1 MSQQTAESGARDE
14 QPGGRDVFI
23 VSNSVDELGGVT
35 TWSHQMARL
44 FTDRGHRVHIVGI
57 APVAEEIRQKL
68 PQDLPYAMTTL
79 YDAHPPKARRLRGIK
94 GRLNAPERRRQAAR
108 RAKMRAKAETLNEL
122 FRAARPGAVVI
133 VTQVWAMEWVALAD
147 TKGLGVIG
155 MSHESFEASQ
165 KSTRGERVRRYY
177 PEVDRLLVL
186 TPEDAD
192 LWIRAGME
200 NVGSMPNP
208 LPFMPDS
215 PAPRTEKVVTSV
227 GRLAFEKGMDLLL
240 DAWAEASP
248 QHPDWVLRIYG
259 AGVEEP
265 ALRAHAAALGLDAS
279 VEWRGST
286 DDVLGALR
294 GASVFA
300 QASRA
305 EGFPITLLEAMA
317 AGLPVAAFDCA
328 PGVRE
333 IVEHGED
340 GLLARLGN
348 TMELAGHL
356 DVLMSDRE
364 LRDRLG
370 DNAFRSVQR
379 YSSAE
384 ITDRWEELFTFWNAE
399 PWSAEPAY
407 AARSRPPRNASG
419 AGGFVLFAAALGL
432 SARRAAVR
440 PCGWPPS
447 PPRPR

>member
-1 MSQQTAESGARDE
+1 M
-14 QPGGRDVFI
+14 

-44 FTDRGHRVHIVGI
+44 FTDRGHRVHLVGI

-68 PQDLPYAMTTL
+68 PQDLPYTMTTL
-79 YDAHPPKARRLRGIK
+79 YDTHPPKARRLRGIK

-108 RAKMRAKAETLNEL
+108 RALMQAKAEEL
-122 FRAARPGAVVI
+122 SALLRTARPGGVVI

-147 TKGLGVIG
+147 TEGLTVIG
-155 MSHESFEASQ
+155 MSHESYEASQ
-165 KSTRGERVRRYY
+165 KSTRGDRVRRHYRG
-177 PEVDRLLVL
+177 VDRLLVL

-192 LWIRAGME
+192 LWIRSGME
-200 NVGSMPNP
+200 NVSSMPNP

-215 PAPRTEKVVTSV
+215 PAPRTAKVVASV
-227 GRLAFEKGMDLLL
+227 GRLAFEKGVDLLL
-240 DAWAEASP
+240 DAWAEAAP

-259 AGVEEP
+259 AGVEE
-265 ALRAHAAALGLDAS
+265 AVLRAHCTTLGIDDS
-279 VEWRGST
+279 VEWMGST

-317 AGLPVAAFDCA
+317 AGVPVAAFDCA

-333 IVEHGED
+333 IVSHGED

-356 DVLMSDRE
+356 RVLMADRE

-370 DNAFRSVQR
+370 DRGFRSVQR
-379 YSSAE
+379 FSGTE
-384 ITDRWEELFTFWNAE
+384 ITDRWEELFAFLE
-399 PWSAEPAY
+399 
-407 AARSRPPRNASG
+407 R
-419 AGGFVLFAAALGL
+419 
-432 SARRAAVR
+432 
-440 PCGWPPS
+440 
-447 PPRPR
+447 

>member
-1 MSQQTAESGARDE
+1 MSQQTATT
-14 QPGGRDVFI
+14 GGRDVFI

-44 FTDRGHRVHIVGI
+44 FTDRGHRVHVVGI

-68 PQDLPYAMTTL
+68 PSELPYATTTL
-79 YDAHPPKARRLRGIK
+79 YAAHPPPARRLHGLK

-108 RAKMRAKAETLNEL
+108 RAQMRAKAEQLGEL
-122 FRAARPGAVVI
+122 FRAAGPGAVVI

-147 TKGLGVIG
+147 TKGLSVIG
-155 MSHESFEASQ
+155 MSHESFEASK
-165 KSTRGERVRRYY
+165 KSSRGERVRRHYR
-177 PEVDRLLVL
+177 EADRLLVL
-186 TPEDAD
+186 TAEDAD
-192 LWIRAGME
+192 LWIRSGME
-200 NVGSMPNP
+200 NVASMPNP
-208 LPFMPDS
+208 LPFMPEQ
-215 PAPRTEKVVTSV
+215 PAPRTGKVVASV
-227 GRLAFEKGMDLLL
+227 GRLAFEKGVDLLL
-240 DAWAEASP
+240 DAWADAVP
-248 QHPDWVLRIYG
+248 HHPDWVLRIYG

-265 ALRAHAAALGLDAS
+265 ALRAHCTSLGLDDT
-279 VEWRGST
+279 VEWMGST

-317 AGLPVAAFDCA
+317 AGVPPAAFDCA

-356 DVLMSDRE
+356 HALMSDRE

-370 DNAFRSVQR
+370 DTAFRSVQR

-384 ITDRWEELFTFWNAE
+384 ITDRWE
-399 PWSAEPAY
+399 
-407 AARSRPPRNASG
+407 R
-419 AGGFVLFAAALGL
+419 LFAFLE
-432 SARRAAVR
+432 R
-440 PCGWPPS
+440 
-447 PPRPR
+447 

>member
-1 MSQQTAESGARDE
+1 MSQQTAESGPRDE

-122 FRAARPGAVVI
+122 LRAARPGAVVI

-215 PAPRTEKVVTSV
+215 PAPRTEKVVASV
-227 GRLAFEKGMDLLL
+227 GRLAFEKGVDLLL
-240 DAWAEASP
+240 DAWAEAAP
-248 QHPDWVLRIYG
+248 QHPEWVLRIYG

-265 ALRAHAAALGLDAS
+265 RLRAHASALGLDTS
-279 VEWRGST
+279 VEWMGST

-317 AGLPVAAFDCA
+317 TGLPVAAFDCA

-384 ITDRWEELFTFWNAE
+384 ITDRWEELFTFLE
-399 PWSAEPAY
+399 
-407 AARSRPPRNASG
+407 R
-419 AGGFVLFAAALGL
+419 
-432 SARRAAVR
+432 
-440 PCGWPPS
+440 
-447 PPRPR
+447 

>member
-1 MSQQTAESGARDE
+1 MSQQPHESTA
-14 QPGGRDVFI
+14 PGGRDVFL

-44 FTDRGHRVHIVGI
+44 LTDRGHRVHVVGI

-68 PQDLPYAMTTL
+68 PADLPYATATL
-79 YDAHPPKARRLRGIK
+79 YDAHPPKARRLHGIK
-94 GRLNAPERRRQAAR
+94 GRLNAPERRRQAVR
-108 RAKMRAKAETLNEL
+108 RAGMRDRAETLSGL
-122 FRAARPGAVVI
+122 FRAARPGGVVI

-147 TKGLGVIG
+147 TKGLSVIG

-165 KSTRGERVRRYY
+165 KSTRGDRVRRHYSQ
-177 PEVDRLLVL
+177 VDRLLVL

-200 NVGSMPNP
+200 NVDSMPNP

-215 PAPRTEKVVTSV
+215 PAPRTSKVVASV
-227 GRLAFEKGMDLLL
+227 GRLAFEKGVDLLL
-240 DAWAEASP
+240 DAWADAAP
-248 QHPDWVLRIYG
+248 HHPDWTLRIHG
-259 AGVEEP
+259 AGIEEES
-265 ALRAHAAALGLDAS
+265 LRAHCASLGLDDS
-279 VEWRGST
+279 VEWMGST
-286 DDVLGALR
+286 DDVLGALC

-356 DVLMSDRE
+356 DALMSDAD

-370 DNAFRSVQR
+370 DAGFRSVR
-379 YSSAE
+379 RFSSDE
-384 ITDRWEELFTFWNAE
+384 ITDRWEA
-399 PWSAEPAY
+399 
-407 AARSRPPRNASG
+407 
-419 AGGFVLFAAALGL
+419 LFAFLD
-432 SARRAAVR
+432 R
-440 PCGWPPS
+440 
-447 PPRPR
+447 

>member
-1 MSQQTAESGARDE
+1 MSQQTAT
-14 QPGGRDVFI
+14 PGGRDIFL
-23 VSNSVDELGGVT
+23 VSNNVDELGGVT

-44 FTDRGHRVHIVGI
+44 FTERGHTVHIVGI

-68 PQDLPYAMTTL
+68 PADLPYAMTTL
-79 YDAHPPKARRLRGIK
+79 YDAHPPAARRLRGIK

-108 RAKMRAKAETLNEL
+108 RAGMRAKAEKLSEL
-122 FRAARPGAVVI
+122 FRAARPGSVVI

-147 TKGLGVIG
+147 TKGLSVIG

-165 KSTRGERVRRYY
+165 KSTRGERVRRHY
-177 PEVDRLLVL
+177 PQVDRLLVL
-186 TPEDAD
+186 TAEDAD

-208 LPFMPDS
+208 LPFMPPD
-215 PAPRTEKVVTSV
+215 PAPRTANVVASV
-227 GRLAFEKGMDLLL
+227 GRLAFEKGVDLLL
-240 DAWAEASP
+240 DAWADASP
-248 QHPDWVLRIYG
+248 HHPDWVLRIYG
-259 AGVEEP
+259 AGLEEA
-265 ALRAHAAALGLDAS
+265 ALRAHCTALGLDDS
-279 VEWRGST
+279 VEWMGST

-333 IVEHGED
+333 IVTHGED

-356 DVLMSDRE
+356 DALMSDSE
-364 LRDRLG
+364 VRDRLG
-370 DNAFRSVQR
+370 DTAFASVKR

-384 ITDRWEELFTFWNAE
+384 ITDRWEA
-399 PWSAEPAY
+399 
-407 AARSRPPRNASG
+407 
-419 AGGFVLFAAALGL
+419 LFAFLE
-432 SARRAAVR
+432 R
-440 PCGWPPS
+440 
-447 PPRPR
+447 

>member
-1 MSQQTAESGARDE
+1 MSQQTAT
-14 QPGGRDVFI
+14 PGGRDIFL
-23 VSNSVDELGGVT
+23 VSNNVDELGGVT

-44 FTDRGHRVHIVGI
+44 FTERGHKVHIVGI

-68 PQDLPYAMTTL
+68 PADLPYEMTTL
-79 YDAHPPKARRLRGIK
+79 YEAHPPAARRLHGIK

-108 RAKMRAKAETLNEL
+108 RARMRAKAEQLSEL
-122 FRAARPGAVVI
+122 FRAARPGSVVI

-147 TKGLGVIG
+147 TKGLSVIG

-165 KSTRGERVRRYY
+165 KSTRGERVRRHY

-186 TPEDAD
+186 TAEDAD

-215 PAPRTEKVVTSV
+215 PAPRTEKVVASV
-227 GRLAFEKGMDLLL
+227 GRLAFEKGVDLLL
-240 DAWAEASP
+240 DAWADAAP
-248 QHPDWVLRIYG
+248 HHPDWVLRIYG
-259 AGVEEP
+259 AGLEEP
-265 ALRAHAAALGLDAS
+265 TLRAHCTALGLDDS
-279 VEWRGST
+279 VEWMGST

-317 AGLPVAAFDCA
+317 AGVPVAAFDCA

-333 IVEHGED
+333 IVTHGED

-356 DVLMSDRE
+356 NALMSDRE

-370 DNAFRSVQR
+370 DTAFQTVKR

-384 ITDRWEELFTFWNAE
+384 ITDRWET
-399 PWSAEPAY
+399 
-407 AARSRPPRNASG
+407 
-419 AGGFVLFAAALGL
+419 LFAFLE
-432 SARRAAVR
+432 R
-440 PCGWPPS
+440 
-447 PPRPR
+447 

>member
-1 MSQQTAESGARDE
+1 MSRDI
-14 QPGGRDVFI
+14 FI

-35 TWSHQMARL
+35 TWSHQMAGL
-44 FTDRGHRVHIVGI
+44 FSDRGHRVHIVGI

-108 RAKMRAKAETLNEL
+108 RAQMRAKAETLNEL
-122 FRAARPGAVVI
+122 FRAAGPGAVVI

-147 TKGLGVIG
+147 TKGLSVIG

-165 KSTRGERVRRYY
+165 KSTRAERVRRHYR
-177 PEVDRLLVL
+177 EVDRLLVL

-215 PAPRTEKVVTSV
+215 PAPRTGKVVASV
-227 GRLAFEKGMDLLL
+227 GRLAFEKGVDLLL
-240 DAWAEASP
+240 DAWADAAP
-248 QHPDWVLRIYG
+248 HHPDWVLRIYG

-265 ALRAHAAALGLDAS
+265 ALRAHASALGLGDS
-279 VEWRGST
+279 VEWMGST

-317 AGLPVAAFDCA
+317 AGVPVAAFDCA

-356 DVLMSDRE
+356 RMLMSDRE
-364 LRDRLG
+364 LRERLG
-370 DNAFRSVQR
+370 DNAFRNVQR

-384 ITDRWEELFTFWNAE
+384 ITDRWEDLFTFLE
-399 PWSAEPAY
+399 
-407 AARSRPPRNASG
+407 R
-419 AGGFVLFAAALGL
+419 
-432 SARRAAVR
+432 
-440 PCGWPPS
+440 
-447 PPRPR
+447 

>member
-1 MSQQTAESGARDE
+1 MSQQTAT
-14 QPGGRDVFI
+14 PGGRDIFI
-23 VSNSVDELGGVT
+23 VSNNVDELGGVT

-68 PQDLPYAMTTL
+68 PQDLPYDVTTL
-79 YDAHPPKARRLRGIK
+79 YEEHPPAARRLRGIK

-108 RAKMRAKAETLNEL
+108 RAGMRAKGEQLSEL
-122 FRAARPGAVVI
+122 FRAARPGGLVI

-147 TKGLGVIG
+147 TKGLSVIG
-155 MSHESFEASQ
+155 MSHESFEASK
-165 KSTRGERVRRYY
+165 KSTRGERVRRHYA
-177 PEVDRLLVL
+177 EVDRLLVL
-186 TPEDAD
+186 TAEDAD

-208 LPFMPDS
+208 LPFMPET
-215 PAPRTEKVVTSV
+215 PAPRTEKVVASV
-227 GRLAFEKGMDLLL
+227 GRLAFEKGVDLLL
-240 DAWAEASP
+240 DAWADTAP
-248 QHPDWVLRIYG
+248 RHPDWVLRIYG
-259 AGVEEP
+259 AGLEEP
-265 ALRAHAAALGLDAS
+265 ALRAHCTSLGLDDS
-279 VEWRGST
+279 VEWMGST
-286 DDVLGALR
+286 GDVLGALR

-333 IVEHGED
+333 IVTHGED

-356 DVLMSDRE
+356 DALMSDRE

-370 DNAFRSVQR
+370 DTAFQAVKR

-384 ITDRWEELFTFWNAE
+384 ITDRWETLFSFLE
-399 PWSAEPAY
+399 
-407 AARSRPPRNASG
+407 R
-419 AGGFVLFAAALGL
+419 
-432 SARRAAVR
+432 
-440 PCGWPPS
+440 
-447 PPRPR
+447 

>member
-1 MSQQTAESGARDE
+1 MSRDI
-14 QPGGRDVFI
+14 FI
-23 VSNSVDELGGVT
+23 VSNNVDELGGVT
-35 TWSHQMARL
+35 TWSHQMARQ

-57 APVAEEIRQKL
+57 APVAEEIRQRF
-68 PQDLPYAMTTL
+68 PDDLPYETTTL
-79 YDAHPPKARRLRGIK
+79 YDTHPPSARRLSGIK

-108 RAKMRAKAETLNEL
+108 RAQMRAKAERLSEL
-122 FRAARPGAVVI
+122 LRAARPGAVVI

-147 TKGLGVIG
+147 TKGLTVIG

-165 KSTRGERVRRYY
+165 KSSRGERVRRHYA
-177 PEVDRLLVL
+177 EVDRLLVL

-208 LPFMPDS
+208 LPFMPEA
-215 PAPRTEKVVTSV
+215 PAPRTEKAVVCV
-227 GRLAFEKGMDLLL
+227 GRLAFEKGVDLLL
-240 DAWAEASP
+240 DAWADAAP
-248 QHPDWVLRIYG
+248 LHPDWVLKVYG

-265 ALRAHAAALGLDAS
+265 LLRAHSASLGLEDS
-279 VEWRGST
+279 VRWMGST
-286 DDVLGALR
+286 DDVLGALTS
-294 GASVFA
+294 ASVFA

-356 DVLMSDRE
+356 HALMSDRE

-370 DNAFRSVQR
+370 DNAFRSVRR
-379 YSSAE
+379 YSGAE
-384 ITDRWEELFTFWNAE
+384 ITDRWEELFSFLE
-399 PWSAEPAY
+399 
-407 AARSRPPRNASG
+407 R
-419 AGGFVLFAAALGL
+419 
-432 SARRAAVR
+432 
-440 PCGWPPS
+440 
-447 PPRPR
+447 

>member
-1 MSQQTAESGARDE
+1 MSRDI
-14 QPGGRDVFI
+14 FI

-35 TWSHQMARL
+35 TWSHQMAGL
-44 FTDRGHRVHIVGI
+44 LTGRGHRVHIVGI

-79 YDAHPPKARRLRGIK
+79 YDAHPPGARRLRGIK

-108 RAKMRAKAETLNEL
+108 RAMMRAKAETLNEL
-122 FRAARPGAVVI
+122 FRAAGPGAVVI

-147 TKGLGVIG
+147 TKGLSVIG

-165 KSTRGERVRRYY
+165 KSTRGDRVRRHYR
-177 PEVDRLLVL
+177 EVDRLLVL

-208 LPFMPDS
+208 LPFMPQS
-215 PAPRTEKVVTSV
+215 PAPRAEKVVASV
-227 GRLAFEKGMDLLL
+227 GRLAFEKGVDLLL
-240 DAWAEASP
+240 DAWADAAP
-248 QHPDWVLRIYG
+248 HHPDWVLRIYG

-265 ALRAHAAALGLDAS
+265 ALRAHAAGLGLTDS
-279 VEWRGST
+279 VEWMGST

-317 AGLPVAAFDCA
+317 AGVPAAAFDCA

-333 IVEHGED
+333 IVAHGED

-356 DVLMSDRE
+356 DVLMSDRA

-370 DNAFRSVQR
+370 DNAFRNVQR

-384 ITDRWEELFTFWNAE
+384 ITDRWEELFTFLE
-399 PWSAEPAY
+399 
-407 AARSRPPRNASG
+407 R
-419 AGGFVLFAAALGL
+419 
-432 SARRAAVR
+432 
-440 PCGWPPS
+440 
-447 PPRPR
+447 

>member
-1 MSQQTAESGARDE
+1 MSRDI
-14 QPGGRDVFI
+14 FI
-23 VSNSVDELGGVT
+23 VSNNVDELGGVT
-35 TWSHQMARL
+35 TWSHQMARQ

-57 APVAEEIRQKL
+57 APVAEEIRQRF
-68 PQDLPYAMTTL
+68 PDDLPYETTTL
-79 YDAHPPKARRLRGIK
+79 YDTHPPSARRLRGIK

-108 RAKMRAKAETLNEL
+108 RAQMRAKAEQLSEL
-122 FRAARPGAVVI
+122 LRAARPGAVVI

-147 TKGLGVIG
+147 TKGLTVIG

-165 KSTRGERVRRYY
+165 KSSRGERVRRHYA
-177 PEVDRLLVL
+177 EVDRLLVL

-208 LPFMPDS
+208 LPFMPAA
-215 PAPRTEKVVTSV
+215 PAPRTEKAVVCV
-227 GRLAFEKGMDLLL
+227 GRLAFEKGVDLLL
-240 DAWAEASP
+240 DAWADAAP
-248 QHPDWVLRIYG
+248 LHPDWVLKVYG

-265 ALRAHAAALGLDAS
+265 VLRAHSASLGLEDS
-279 VEWRGST
+279 VRWMGST
-286 DDVLGALR
+286 DDVLGALTS
-294 GASVFA
+294 ASVFA

-356 DVLMSDRE
+356 HALMSDRE

-370 DNAFRSVQR
+370 DNAFRSVRR
-379 YSSAE
+379 YSGAE
-384 ITDRWEELFTFWNAE
+384 ITDRWEELFSFLE
-399 PWSAEPAY
+399 
-407 AARSRPPRNASG
+407 R
-419 AGGFVLFAAALGL
+419 
-432 SARRAAVR
+432 
-440 PCGWPPS
+440 
-447 PPRPR
+447 

>member
-1 MSQQTAESGARDE
+1 MSQETATS
-14 QPGGRDVFI
+14 GGRDIFL

-68 PQDLPYAMTTL
+68 PDDLPYDMTTL
-79 YDAHPPKARRLRGIK
+79 YDTHPPKARRLHGIK
-94 GRLNAPERRRQAAR
+94 GRLNAPERRRQSAR
-108 RAKMRAKAETLNEL
+108 RAQMRAKAETLSAL
-122 FRAARPGAVVI
+122 FRAARPGGVVI

-147 TKGLGVIG
+147 TKGLSVIG

-165 KSTRGERVRRYY
+165 KSTRGERVRRFYT
-177 PEVDRLLVL
+177 EVDRMLVL
-186 TPEDAD
+186 TSEDAD
-192 LWIRAGME
+192 LWIRSGME
-200 NVGSMPNP
+200 NVAAMPNP

-215 PAPRTEKVVTSV
+215 PAPRTAKVVASV
-227 GRLAFEKGMDLLL
+227 GRLAFEKGVDLLL
-240 DAWAEASP
+240 DAWADSAP
-248 QHPDWVLRIYG
+248 RHPEWTLRVYG

-265 ALRAHAAALGLDAS
+265 TLRAHCTTLGLDDS
-279 VEWRGST
+279 VEWMGST

-294 GASVFA
+294 EASVFA

-333 IVEHGED
+333 IVRHGED

-356 DVLMSDRE
+356 DALMSDGE

-370 DNAFRSVQR
+370 DTGFHHVRR

-384 ITDRWEELFTFWNAE
+384 ITNRWEELFTFLE
-399 PWSAEPAY
+399 
-407 AARSRPPRNASG
+407 R
-419 AGGFVLFAAALGL
+419 
-432 SARRAAVR
+432 
-440 PCGWPPS
+440 
-447 PPRPR
+447 

>member
-1 MSQQTAESGARDE
+1 MSQETST
-14 QPGGRDVFI
+14 PGGRDVFI
-23 VSNSVDELGGVT
+23 VSNNVDELGGVT

-44 FTDRGHRVHIVGI
+44 FTDRGHHVHIVGI

-79 YDAHPPKARRLRGIK
+79 YDAHPPSARRLRGIK

-108 RAKMRAKAETLNEL
+108 RAKMRVKAEQLSEL
-122 FRAARPGAVVI
+122 LRAARPGGVVI

-147 TKGLGVIG
+147 TKGLTVIG

-165 KSTRGERVRRYY
+165 KSTRGERVRRHYS
-177 PEVDRLLVL
+177 EVDRLLVL
-186 TPEDAD
+186 TAEDAD

-200 NVGSMPNP
+200 NVASMPNP
-208 LPFMPDS
+208 LPFMPDT
-215 PAPRTEKVVTSV
+215 PAPRTEKVVACV
-227 GRLAFEKGMDLLL
+227 GRLAFEKGVDLLL
-240 DAWAEASP
+240 DAWADAAP
-248 QHPDWVLRIYG
+248 LHPDWVLRIYG
-259 AGVEEP
+259 AGAEEQ
-265 ALRAHAAALGLDAS
+265 ALRAHCTSLGLDDS
-279 VEWRGST
+279 VEWMGST
-286 DDVLGALR
+286 GDVLGALR

-317 AGLPVAAFDCA
+317 AGVPAAAFDCA

-356 DVLMSDRE
+356 HTLMSDRE

-370 DNAFRSVQR
+370 DNAFHAVKR
-379 YSSAE
+379 YSSAD
-384 ITDRWEELFTFWNAE
+384 ITDRWEELFTFLE
-399 PWSAEPAY
+399 
-407 AARSRPPRNASG
+407 R
-419 AGGFVLFAAALGL
+419 
-432 SARRAAVR
+432 
-440 PCGWPPS
+440 
-447 PPRPR
+447 

>member
-1 MSQQTAESGARDE
+1 MSQQTAESGARIE
-14 QPGGRDVFI
+14 EPGGRDIFI

-68 PQDLPYAMTTL
+68 PQDLPYGMTTL
-79 YDAHPPKARRLRGIK
+79 YETHPPKARRLRGIK

-108 RAKMRAKAETLNEL
+108 RAKMRAKAEKLNEL
-122 FRAARPGAVVI
+122 FRSARPGAVVI

-147 TKGLGVIG
+147 TKGLTLIG

-165 KSTRGERVRRYY
+165 KSTRGNRVRRHYS
-177 PEVDRLLVL
+177 EVDRLLVL

-192 LWIRAGME
+192 LWIHAGME

-215 PAPRTEKVVTSV
+215 PAPRTEKVVASV

-240 DAWAEASP
+240 DAWADAAP
-248 QHPDWVLRIYG
+248 HHPDWVLRIYG

-265 ALRAHAAALGLDAS
+265 TLRAHAATLGLDDS
-279 VEWRGST
+279 VEWMGST

-317 AGLPVAAFDCA
+317 AGVPVAAFDCA

-348 TMELAGHL
+348 TMELAAHL
-356 DVLMSDRE
+356 DALMSDRE

-370 DNAFRSVQR
+370 DSAFRNVQR
-379 YSSAE
+379 YSSTE
-384 ITDRWEELFTFWNAE
+384 ITDRWEELF
-399 PWSAEPAY
+399 
-407 AARSRPPRNASG
+407 
-419 AGGFVLFAAALGL
+419 GFLE
-432 SARRAAVR
+432 R
-440 PCGWPPS
+440 
-447 PPRPR
+447 

>member
-1 MSQQTAESGARDE
+1 MSRDI
-14 QPGGRDVFI
+14 FI
-23 VSNSVDELGGVT
+23 VSNSVDEIGGVT
-35 TWSHQMARL
+35 TWSHQMARQ

-68 PQDLPYAMTTL
+68 PQDLPYGTTTL
-79 YDAHPPKARRLRGIK
+79 YESHPPSARRLRGIK

-108 RAKMRAKAETLNEL
+108 RAQMRAKADRLSEL
-122 FRAARPGAVVI
+122 LRGARPGGVVI

-147 TKGLGVIG
+147 TKGLSVIG

-165 KSTRGERVRRYY
+165 KSTRGDRVRRHYR
-177 PEVDRLLVL
+177 EVDRLLLL
-186 TPEDAD
+186 TAEDAD

-208 LPFMPDS
+208 IPFMPDT
-215 PAPRTEKVVTSV
+215 PAPRTGKVVASV
-227 GRLAFEKGMDLLL
+227 GRLAFEKGVDLLL
-240 DAWAEASP
+240 DAWADAAP
-248 QHPDWVLRIYG
+248 HHPDWVLRIYG
-259 AGVEEP
+259 AGVEEE
-265 ALRAHAAALGLDAS
+265 ALRAHCTSLGLDDC
-279 VEWRGST
+279 VEWMGST

-294 GASVFA
+294 EASVFA

-317 AGLPVAAFDCA
+317 AGVAPAAFDCA

-356 DVLMSDRE
+356 HALMSDRE

-370 DNAFRSVQR
+370 DNAFRSVKR

-384 ITDRWEELFTFWNAE
+384 ITDRWEDLFSFLE
-399 PWSAEPAY
+399 
-407 AARSRPPRNASG
+407 R
-419 AGGFVLFAAALGL
+419 
-432 SARRAAVR
+432 
-440 PCGWPPS
+440 
-447 PPRPR
+447 

>member
-1 MSQQTAESGARDE
+1 MSRDI
-14 QPGGRDVFI
+14 FI

-35 TWSHQMARL
+35 TWSHQMARQ
-44 FTDRGHRVHIVGI
+44 FSDRGHTVHLVGI

-68 PQDLPYAMTTL
+68 PEGLPYEMTTL
-79 YDAHPPKARRLRGIK
+79 YDTHPPSARRLSGIK

-108 RAKMRAKAETLNEL
+108 RAQMRAKAERLSEL
-122 FRAARPGAVVI
+122 LRAARPGGVVI

-147 TKGLGVIG
+147 TKGLTVIG

-165 KSTRGERVRRYY
+165 KSTRGERVRRHYAQ
-177 PEVDRLLVL
+177 VDRMLVL

-192 LWIRAGME
+192 LWIRSGME

-208 LPFMPDS
+208 LPFMPDE
-215 PAPRTEKVVTSV
+215 PAPRTERAVACV
-227 GRLAFEKGMDLLL
+227 GRLAFEKGIDLLL
-240 DAWAEASP
+240 DAWADAAP
-248 QHPDWVLRIYG
+248 LHPDWVLRIYG
-259 AGVEEP
+259 AGLEEP
-265 ALRAHAAALGLDAS
+265 VLRAHCTSLGLDDS
-279 VEWRGST
+279 VRWEGST

-294 GASVFA
+294 SASVFA

-356 DVLMSDRE
+356 HALMSDRE

-370 DNAFRSVQR
+370 DNAFRSVRR
-379 YSSAE
+379 YSAHE
-384 ITDRWEELFTFWNAE
+384 ITDRWEELFSFLE
-399 PWSAEPAY
+399 
-407 AARSRPPRNASG
+407 R
-419 AGGFVLFAAALGL
+419 
-432 SARRAAVR
+432 
-440 PCGWPPS
+440 
-447 PPRPR
+447 

>member
-1 MSQQTAESGARDE
+1 MSRDI
-14 QPGGRDVFI
+14 FI

-57 APVAEEIRQKL
+57 APVAEEIRQTL

-79 YDAHPPKARRLRGIK
+79 YEAHPPKARRLRGIK

-108 RAKMRAKAETLNEL
+108 RAKMRAKAEELSEL
-122 FRAARPGAVVI
+122 FRAAGPGAVVI

-147 TKGLGVIG
+147 TKGLTLIG

-165 KSTRGERVRRYY
+165 KSTRGDRVRRHYC
-177 PEVDRLLVL
+177 EVDRLLVL

-215 PAPRTEKVVTSV
+215 PAPRTEKVVASV
-227 GRLAFEKGMDLLL
+227 GRLAFEKGVDLLL
-240 DAWAEASP
+240 DAWADAAP
-248 QHPDWVLRIYG
+248 HHPDWVLRIYG
-259 AGVEEP
+259 AGVEE
-265 ALRAHAAALGLDAS
+265 ATLRAHAAGLGLTDS
-279 VEWRGST
+279 VQWMGST

-317 AGLPVAAFDCA
+317 AGVPVAAFDCA
-328 PGVRE
+328 PGVRA
-333 IVEHGED
+333 IVEDGED

-356 DVLMSDRE
+356 RVLMADRE

-370 DNAFRSVQR
+370 DNAFRSVKR

-384 ITDRWEELFTFWNAE
+384 ITDRWEELFAFLE
-399 PWSAEPAY
+399 
-407 AARSRPPRNASG
+407 R
-419 AGGFVLFAAALGL
+419 
-432 SARRAAVR
+432 
-440 PCGWPPS
+440 
-447 PPRPR
+447 

>member
-1 MSQQTAESGARDE
+1 MSQQTATA
-14 QPGGRDVFI
+14 GGRDIFL
-23 VSNSVDELGGVT
+23 VSNNVDELGGVT

-44 FTDRGHRVHIVGI
+44 LVERGHRVHIVGI
-57 APVAEEIRQKL
+57 APVADEIRQKL
-68 PQDLPYAMTTL
+68 PQDLPYRTTTL
-79 YDAHPPKARRLRGIK
+79 YETHPPAARRLHGLK

-108 RAKMRAKAETLNEL
+108 RAQMRAKAERLSEL
-122 FRAARPGAVVI
+122 FRAAAPGAVVI

-155 MSHESFEASQ
+155 MSHESFEASK
-165 KSTRGERVRRYY
+165 KSSRGERVRRHYR
-177 PEVDRLLVL
+177 EVDRLLVL
-186 TPEDAD
+186 TAEDAD
-192 LWIRAGME
+192 LWIRSGME

-208 LPFMPDS
+208 LPFMPEQ
-215 PAPRTEKVVTSV
+215 PAPRTGKVVASV
-227 GRLAFEKGMDLLL
+227 GRLAFEKGVDLLL
-240 DAWAEASP
+240 DAWADAAP
-248 QHPDWVLRIYG
+248 RHPDWVLRIYG

-265 ALRAHAAALGLDAS
+265 TLRAHCTSLGLDDS
-279 VEWRGST
+279 VQWMGST

-317 AGLPVAAFDCA
+317 AGVPVAAFDCA

-333 IVEHGED
+333 IVEHGTD

-356 DVLMSDRE
+356 DALMSDRG

-370 DNAFRSVQR
+370 DTAFRSVRR

-384 ITDRWEELFTFWNAE
+384 ITDRWEELFSFLE
-399 PWSAEPAY
+399 
-407 AARSRPPRNASG
+407 R
-419 AGGFVLFAAALGL
+419 
-432 SARRAAVR
+432 
-440 PCGWPPS
+440 
-447 PPRPR
+447 

>member
-1 MSQQTAESGARDE
+1 MSQQTAA
-14 QPGGRDVFI
+14 PGGRDVFL
-23 VSNSVDELGGVT
+23 VCNSVDELGGVT

-68 PQDLPYAMTTL
+68 PADLPYALTTL
-79 YDAHPPKARRLRGIK
+79 YDAHPPGARRLRGIK

-108 RAKMRAKAETLNEL
+108 RAKMRAKAEQLSEL
-122 FRAARPGAVVI
+122 FRAARPGSVVI

-147 TKGLGVIG
+147 TKGLTVIG

-165 KSTRGERVRRYY
+165 KSTRGERVRRFY

-186 TPEDAD
+186 TAEDAD

-208 LPFMPDS
+208 LPFMPPT
-215 PAPRTEKVVTSV
+215 PAPRTAKVVASV
-227 GRLAFEKGMDLLL
+227 GRLAFEKGVDLLL
-240 DAWAEASP
+240 DAWADAAP

-259 AGVEEP
+259 AGAEET
-265 ALRAHAAALGLDAS
+265 ALRAHCTSLGLDDS
-279 VEWRGST
+279 VEWMGST

-317 AGLPVAAFDCA
+317 AGVPAAAFDCA

-333 IVEHGED
+333 IVRHGED

-356 DVLMSDRE
+356 RVLMADAE

-370 DNAFRSVQR
+370 DAAFESVKR
-379 YSSAE
+379 FSSTE
-384 ITDRWEELFTFWNAE
+384 ITDRWEA
-399 PWSAEPAY
+399 
-407 AARSRPPRNASG
+407 
-419 AGGFVLFAAALGL
+419 LFAFLE
-432 SARRAAVR
+432 R
-440 PCGWPPS
+440 
-447 PPRPR
+447 

>member
-1 MSQQTAESGARDE
+1 MSRDI
-14 QPGGRDVFI
+14 FI

-35 TWSHQMARL
+35 TWSHQMAGL
-44 FTDRGHRVHIVGI
+44 LTGRGHRVHIVGI
-57 APVAEEIRQKL
+57 APVAEEIRQRL

-79 YDAHPPKARRLRGIK
+79 YDAHPPGARRLRGIK

-108 RAKMRAKAETLNEL
+108 RAMMRAKAETLNEL
-122 FRAARPGAVVI
+122 FRAAGPGAVVI

-147 TKGLGVIG
+147 TKGLSVIG

-165 KSTRGERVRRYY
+165 KSTRADRVRRHYR
-177 PEVDRLLVL
+177 EVDRLLVL

-208 LPFMPDS
+208 LPFMPES
-215 PAPRTEKVVTSV
+215 PAPRTEKVVASV
-227 GRLAFEKGMDLLL
+227 GRLAFEKGVDLLL
-240 DAWAEASP
+240 DAWADAAP
-248 QHPDWVLRIYG
+248 HHPDWVLRIYG

-265 ALRAHAAALGLDAS
+265 ALRAHAAGLGLTDS
-279 VEWRGST
+279 VEWMGST

-317 AGLPVAAFDCA
+317 AGVPAAAFDCA

-333 IVEHGED
+333 IVAHGED

-356 DVLMSDRE
+356 DVLMSDRA

-370 DNAFRSVQR
+370 DNAFRNVQR

-384 ITDRWEELFTFWNAE
+384 ITDRWEELFAFLE
-399 PWSAEPAY
+399 
-407 AARSRPPRNASG
+407 R
-419 AGGFVLFAAALGL
+419 
-432 SARRAAVR
+432 
-440 PCGWPPS
+440 
-447 PPRPR
+447 

>member
-1 MSQQTAESGARDE
+1 MSQQTAT
-14 QPGGRDVFI
+14 PGGRDIFL
-23 VSNSVDELGGVT
+23 VSNNVDELGGVT

-44 FTDRGHRVHIVGI
+44 FTERGHKVHIVGI

-68 PQDLPYAMTTL
+68 PEDLPYEMTTL
-79 YDAHPPKARRLRGIK
+79 YEAHPPAARRLSGIK

-108 RAKMRAKAETLNEL
+108 RARMRAKAETLSEL

-147 TKGLGVIG
+147 TKGLSVIG

-165 KSTRGERVRRYY
+165 KSTRGERVRRHYS
-177 PEVDRLLVL
+177 EVDRLLVL
-186 TPEDAD
+186 TAEDAD
-192 LWIRAGME
+192 LWIRAGMQ

-208 LPFMPDS
+208 LPFMPQS
-215 PAPRTEKVVTSV
+215 PAPRTEKVVASV
-227 GRLAFEKGMDLLL
+227 GRLAFEKGVDLLL
-240 DAWAEASP
+240 DAWADAAP
-248 QHPDWVLRIYG
+248 HHPDWVLRIYG
-259 AGVEEP
+259 AGLEEP
-265 ALRAHAAALGLDAS
+265 ALRAHCTALGLDDS
-279 VEWRGST
+279 VEWMGST

-317 AGLPVAAFDCA
+317 AGVPVAAFDCA

-333 IVEHGED
+333 IVAHGED

-356 DVLMSDRE
+356 DALMSDRA

-370 DNAFRSVQR
+370 DTAFQSVKR

-384 ITDRWEELFTFWNAE
+384 ITDRWEA
-399 PWSAEPAY
+399 
-407 AARSRPPRNASG
+407 
-419 AGGFVLFAAALGL
+419 LFAFLE
-432 SARRAAVR
+432 R
-440 PCGWPPS
+440 
-447 PPRPR
+447 

>member
-1 MSQQTAESGARDE
+1 MSQQTAIE
-14 QPGGRDVFI
+14 GGRDIFL

-44 FTDRGHRVHIVGI
+44 FSERGHRVHIVGI

-68 PQDLPYAMTTL
+68 PAGLPYEMTTL
-79 YDAHPPKARRLRGIK
+79 YATHPPKARRLHGVK

-108 RAKMRAKAETLNEL
+108 RAQMRAKAETLSEL

-133 VTQVWAMEWVALAD
+133 VTQVWAMEWVSLAD
-147 TKGLGVIG
+147 TKGLTVIG
-155 MSHESFEASQ
+155 MSHESFEASH
-165 KSTRGERVRRYY
+165 KSTRGERVRRHYA
-177 PEVDRLLVL
+177 EVDRLLVL

-192 LWIRAGME
+192 LWIRSGME
-200 NVGSMPNP
+200 NVDSMPNP
-208 LPFMPDS
+208 LPFMPEA
-215 PAPRTEKVVTSV
+215 PAPRTAKVVASV

-240 DAWAEASP
+240 DAWADVAP
-248 QHPDWVLRIYG
+248 HHPGWTLRIYG
-259 AGVEEP
+259 AGLEE
-265 ALRAHAAALGLDAS
+265 ATLRAHCTELGLDES
-279 VEWRGST
+279 VEWMGST

-333 IVEHGED
+333 IVRHGED

-356 DVLMSDRE
+356 DALMSDGAR
-364 LRDRLG
+364 RDRLG
-370 DNAFRSVQR
+370 DEGFRHVR
-379 YSSAE
+379 RFSSAE
-384 ITDRWEELFTFWNAE
+384 ITDRWE
-399 PWSAEPAY
+399 
-407 AARSRPPRNASG
+407 G
-419 AGGFVLFAAALGL
+419 LFAFLE
-432 SARRAAVR
+432 R
-440 PCGWPPS
+440 
-447 PPRPR
+447 

>member
-1 MSQQTAESGARDE
+1 MSRDI
-14 QPGGRDVFI
+14 FI

-108 RAKMRAKAETLNEL
+108 RAQMRAKAEALNEL
-122 FRAARPGAVVI
+122 FRAAGPGAVVI

-147 TKGLGVIG
+147 TKGLSVIG

-165 KSTRGERVRRYY
+165 KSTRAERVRRHYR
-177 PEVDRLLVL
+177 EVDRLLVL

-215 PAPRTEKVVTSV
+215 PAPRTGKVVASV
-227 GRLAFEKGMDLLL
+227 GRLAFEKGVDLLL
-240 DAWAEASP
+240 DAWADAAP
-248 QHPDWVLRIYG
+248 HHPDWVLRIYG

-265 ALRAHAAALGLDAS
+265 ALRAHASALGLGDS
-279 VEWRGST
+279 VEWMGST

-317 AGLPVAAFDCA
+317 AGVPVAAFDCA

-356 DVLMSDRE
+356 RVLMSDRE
-364 LRDRLG
+364 LRERLG
-370 DNAFRSVQR
+370 DNAFRNVQR

-384 ITDRWEELFTFWNAE
+384 ITDRWEDLFTFLE
-399 PWSAEPAY
+399 
-407 AARSRPPRNASG
+407 R
-419 AGGFVLFAAALGL
+419 
-432 SARRAAVR
+432 
-440 PCGWPPS
+440 
-447 PPRPR
+447 

>member
-1 MSQQTAESGARDE
+1 MSQQTAGSAAGTE
-14 QPGGRDVFI
+14 QPGGRDIFI

-68 PQDLPYAMTTL
+68 PQDLPYETTTL
-79 YDAHPPKARRLRGIK
+79 YEAHPPKARRLRGVK

-108 RAKMRAKAETLNEL
+108 RAKMRAKAEELNAL
-122 FRAARPGAVVI
+122 LRAARPGAVVI

-147 TKGLGVIG
+147 TKGLTVIS

-165 KSTRGERVRRYY
+165 KSTRGERVRRHY

-200 NVGSMPNP
+200 NVDSMPNP

-215 PAPRTEKVVTSV
+215 PAPRTEKVVASV
-227 GRLAFEKGMDLLL
+227 GRLAFEKGVDLLL
-240 DAWAEASP
+240 DAWADAAP
-248 QHPDWVLRIYG
+248 HHPDWVLRIYG

-265 ALRAHAAALGLDAS
+265 ALRAHARALGLDDS
-279 VEWRGST
+279 VEWMGST

-317 AGLPVAAFDCA
+317 AGVPAAAFDCA

-333 IVEHGED
+333 IVKHGED

-356 DVLMSDRE
+356 DTLMSNRE

-370 DNAFRSVQR
+370 DNAFRNVQR
-379 YSSAE
+379 YSSTE
-384 ITDRWEELFTFWNAE
+384 ITDRWEELFSFLE
-399 PWSAEPAY
+399 
-407 AARSRPPRNASG
+407 R
-419 AGGFVLFAAALGL
+419 
-432 SARRAAVR
+432 
-440 PCGWPPS
+440 
-447 PPRPR
+447 

>member
-192 LWIRAGME
+192 MWIRAGME

-215 PAPRTEKVVTSV
+215 PAPRTEKVVASV
-227 GRLAFEKGMDLLL
+227 GRLAFEKGVDLLL
-240 DAWAEASP
+240 DAWAEAAP

-265 ALRAHAAALGLDAS
+265 ALQAHATALGLETS
-279 VEWRGST
+279 VTWMGST

-317 AGLPVAAFDCA
+317 TGLPVAAFDCA

-384 ITDRWEELFTFWNAE
+384 ITDRWEELFTFLE
-399 PWSAEPAY
+399 
-407 AARSRPPRNASG
+407 R
-419 AGGFVLFAAALGL
+419 
-432 SARRAAVR
+432 
-440 PCGWPPS
+440 
-447 PPRPR
+447 

>member
-1 MSQQTAESGARDE
+1 MTQQTASVHSAEAPRD
-14 QPGGRDVFI
+14 PAGGRDVFL

-44 FTDRGHRVHIVGI
+44 FSERGHRVHVVGI
-57 APVAEEIRQKL
+57 SPVAEEIRQKL
-68 PQDLPYAMTTL
+68 PADLPYETTTL
-79 YDAHPPKARRLRGIK
+79 YDAPPPAARKLRGIK

-108 RAKMRAKAETLNEL
+108 RAKMRAKADQLGEL
-122 FRAARPGAVVI
+122 LRAARPGGVLI

-147 TKGLGVIG
+147 TKGFTVIG

-165 KSTRGERVRRYY
+165 KSTRGQRVRRLYG
-177 PEVDRLLVL
+177 EVDRMLVL

-192 LWIRAGME
+192 LWIRSGME
-200 NVGSMPNP
+200 NVASMPNP

-215 PAPRTEKVVTSV
+215 PAPRTEKVVASV
-227 GRLAFEKGMDLLL
+227 GRLAFEKGVDLLL
-240 DAWAEASP
+240 DAWADASP
-248 QHPDWVLRIYG
+248 QHPGWVLRIYG

-265 ALRAHAAALGLDAS
+265 TLRAHAAELGVEDS
-279 VEWRGST
+279 VEWMGST

-317 AGLPVAAFDCA
+317 AGVPVAAFDCA

-348 TMELAGHL
+348 TMELAGL
-356 DVLMSDRE
+356 LNRLMSDRA

-370 DNAFRSVQR
+370 NTAFHHVQR

-384 ITDRWEELFTFWNAE
+384 ITDRWEELFSFLE
-399 PWSAEPAY
+399 
-407 AARSRPPRNASG
+407 R
-419 AGGFVLFAAALGL
+419 
-432 SARRAAVR
+432 
-440 PCGWPPS
+440 
-447 PPRPR
+447 